1 MANSKLPHERLREC
15 ASKSEGNDTFPSGW
29 LIGCLLGDTYN
40 VPVRECERKAF
51 RKLANEV
58 EDAIES
64 AYMDGTCHYFDTI
77 AEEQGWPERKDG
89 ELVEDYVR
97 RCFLPRPRFED
108 GEPVQFGDDFCAGNM
123 VLKAFEMVLY
133 QSEWHLGNGLGTSV
147 SGKWDAPVK
156 RPAPKVL
163 DADGVP
169 IKAKTW
175 MYDLCTG
182 DRVMVLAL
190 LPSGDVSVE
199 AYDDAVSDYV
209 CSVNP
214 SRLSLSEPDSL
225 ERLRNEMLVATKGQP
240 DGRIREARHRGV
252 RRPPDRPHGE
262 GRVMNVTTK
271 VCDRCGAEIDEAFGN
286 KLSDMFAALVDMR
299 QQSGRQPDG
308 KPWRKARRVVL
319 CHSGFFEDESVMAA
333 KLDLCPEC
341 RRGLVDWF
349 DSVSDDVA
357 YDLLGDDA
365 RKGDGDA

>member
-225 ERLRNEMLVATKGQP
+225 ERLRNEMLVATKVNQTVESAKH
-240 DGRIREARHRGV
+240 DIEVFADRLTALMERG
-252 RRPPDRPHGE
+252 
-262 GRVMNVTTK
+262 
-271 VCDRCGAEIDEAFGN
+271 A
-286 KLSDMFAALVDMR
+286 
-299 QQSGRQPDG
+299 
-308 KPWRKARRVVL
+308 
-319 CHSGFFEDESVMAA
+319 
-333 KLDLCPEC
+333 
-341 RRGLVDWF
+341 
-349 DSVSDDVA
+349 
-357 YDLLGDDA
+357 
-365 RKGDGDA
+365 